1 MASFLRE
8 ARDGLRHLMIA
19 RDNMVAAWPKSYY
32 RREIIVEKLLGRRL
46 VIVNLPAG
54 VQQVMVS
61 HADRYPKSPSND
73 QALRTL
79 LGQGL
84 FVSEGPLWLRQRR
97 AVTPSMHTSRLPGYA
112 RTIVEVGEEMLARWR
127 ARPTGFE
134 VDVTEDFTLLT
145 AEIISRIMFGFRLGE
160 KVHELFGAFAAYQA
174 SHGRVHMA
182 ELLGLPHWLP
192 RPSRLRGRRAVAR
205 FDRVIMEIIAA
216 GRARQV
222 TDFEEFL
229 ALLINFR
236 DEQGRPMDPSL
247 VRDEVASI
255 FLAGHET
262 TAITLGWACWLLEKH
277 PDVEAQLVAEVR
289 RVLGSRAP
297 TIEDYPQLTYT
308 RAVVEETLRLYPPV
322 HVFSRRAT
330 ADDEIAGVKVPR
342 GTFVTIS
349 SWVLHRHKLWWE
361 EPEKF
366 DPERFLPPRA
376 EKIERFA
383 YIPFGA
389 GPRICLGK
397 HLGLMESVLL
407 LAMIVRDWRPT
418 LRPGHPVEPLGRM
431 TLRPR
436 HGLPMRIEPRP

>member
-1 MASFLRE
+1 MASLLRD
-8 ARDGLRHLMIA
+8 ARDALRHLMIA

-32 RREIIVEKLLGRRL
+32 RREMIVEKLLGRRL

-54 VQQVMVS
+54 VQHVLVS

-97 AVTPSMHTSRLPGYA
+97 AVTPAVHTGRLPGYA
-112 RTIVEVGEEMLARWR
+112 AAIVQAGEEMLARWR
-127 ARPTGFE
+127 ARPAGFE

-160 KVHELFGAFAAYQA
+160 KVHELFDAFAAYQA

-182 ELLGLPHWLP
+182 ELLGLPNWLP

-216 GRARQV
+216 GRARNV

-262 TAITLGWACWLLEKH
+262 TAITLGWASWLLETH
-277 PDVEAQLVAEVR
+277 PAVEERLVAEVR
-289 RVLGSRAP
+289 HVLGSRAP
-297 TIEDYPQLTYT
+297 TIEDYPRLTYT

-330 ADDEIAGVKVPR
+330 ADDEIAGVKIPR

-361 EPEKF
+361 APEKF

-376 EKIERFA
+376 EKNERFA

-397 HLGLMESVLL
+397 HLGLMEAVLL
-407 LAMIVRDWRPT
+407 LAMIVRDWRLT

-436 HGLPMRIEPRP
+436 LGLPMRIAPRP